1 MVAEPQSY
9 RAAVLG
15 APIAHSLSPVLHRS
29 GYAAAGLDRWRYDA
43 IEVQESEL
51 AGFVAG
57 LDATWRGLSLTM
69 PLKEVAFEVADSVSD
84 MARRAG
90 AINTLIRREDLSWG
104 ADNTD
109 VIGIV
114 ESLRGVDHDGAALI
128 IGAGATARSAVVALT
143 ELGLSDVILA
153 ARRPEPAEALVRF
166 AQEQGLRAR
175 AIPLTQWAEGPP
187 RLVLSTVP
195 VTAGPAL
202 VEAARDASGGVGGC
216 TGTLFDVVYVP
227 WPSPLAAAV
236 QAAGGRTIPGIEML
250 IHQAARQ
257 FELFTGV
264 PADLAAMQ
272 AAGRAAAGV

>member
-1 MVAEPQSY
+1 MAESQSY

-29 GYAAAGLDRWRYDA
+29 GYAAVGLTRWRYDA

-57 LDATWRGLSLTM
+57 LDASWRGLSLTM
-69 PLKEVAFEVADSVSD
+69 PLKEVAFEVAAAVSD
-84 MARRAG
+84 VARRAG
-90 AINTLIRREDLSWG
+90 AINTLIRRADLAWD

-114 ESLRGVDHDGAALI
+114 ESLRGVVHDGAALI

-143 ELGLSDVILA
+143 ELGVEEVAIA
-153 ARRPEPAEALVRF
+153 ARRREPAEALVRF
-166 AQEQGLRAR
+166 AREQGVRAG
-175 AIPLTQWAEGPP
+175 AVPLEQWAEQPH

-195 VTAGPAL
+195 VAAGPAL
-202 VEAARDASGGVGGC
+202 VEAARTDTGRSRALS
-216 TGTLFDVVYVP
+216 GTLFDVAYVP

-236 QAAGGRTIPGIEML
+236 EASGGRTIPGIEML